1 MLGYVFM
8 GRAFM
13 RECDVLLLVFYC
25 FFFYLFLCIFAFFYC
40 FFSAALC
47 SNKDVYQIYCYDDHY
62 DVLVGLLRINAN
74 DD

>member
-1 MLGYVFM
+1 MFLWV
-8 GRAFM
+8 
-13 RECDVLLLVFYC
+13 VLLCVNVMYCYLYFTVFFSIC
-25 FFFYLFLCIFAFFYC
+25 FSAFLLSFIV